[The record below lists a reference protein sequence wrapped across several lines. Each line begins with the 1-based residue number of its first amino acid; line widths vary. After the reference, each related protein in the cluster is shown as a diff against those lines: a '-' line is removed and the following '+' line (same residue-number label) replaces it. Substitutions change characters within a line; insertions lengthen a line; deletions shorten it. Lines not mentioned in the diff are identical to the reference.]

1 MNGMDI
7 MKVIL
12 MLIGFCSLLFLTYV
26 TTRYIG
32 GKQNKA
38 MRGKYVQIIETVSL
52 GADKRIHLIKAG
64 KTFAL
69 IATTSKTIEFMTTLD
84 MEEDD
89 YLTENEASEGESL
102 FDFKN
107 IFDKYI
113 SAYKKQKKPEKSQSE
128 NVTEEMPEKNQF
140 KSNLNKLKLIV
151 QKDRYQAKEDGVEG
165 TDEK

>member
-1 MNGMDI
+1 MDGKDI
-7 MKVIL
+7 MQVIL

-32 GKQNKA
+32 TRQNKA
-38 MRGKYVQIIETVSL
+38 MKGKQIQVIESISL

-69 IATTSKTIEFMTTLD
+69 IATTSKTIEFLTTLEMD
-84 MEEDD
+84 EDI
-89 YLTENEASEGESL
+89 LTEDEASQGESL
-102 FDFKN
+102 FDFRE

-113 SAYKKQKKPEKSQSE
+113 SAYKKQKKPEKPQAE
-128 NVTEEMPEKNQF
+128 HDAEAEMPGRSNF
-140 KSNLNKLKLIV
+140 KSNLNRLKLIV
-151 QKDRYQAKEDGVEG
+151 QKGNQAKEDGVEG

>member
-1 MNGMDI
+1 MDGMDI

-32 GKQNKA
+32 TKQNKA
-38 MRGKYVQIIETVSL
+38 MKGKRLHIIESISL
-52 GADKRIHLIKAG
+52 GADKRIHLLKAG

-69 IATTSKTIEFMTTLD
+69 IATTSKTIEFLTTLD
-84 MEEDD
+84 MEEDF
-89 YLTENEASEGESL
+89 LTEDEIPEGENL
-102 FDFKN
+102 FDFRE

-113 SAYKKQKKPEKSQSE
+113 SAYKKQKKSEKTQGE
-128 NVTEEMPEKNQF
+128 DTAAEIPDRNRF
-140 KSNLNKLKLIV
+140 KSNLSRLKLIV
-151 QKDRYQAKEDGVEG
+151 QKDRYQAKEDGVES